1 VESSVQEYWDQI
13 FKTQAWGRYPSE
25 HVIRFVARRFYA
37 NPDRRAVRLL
47 DLGCGTGACAWY
59 MAREGFRVSALDI
72 APTAIAIAQARFAE
86 DRLDGEFRVGDIS
99 ALPWGDETFDGVVD
113 SCAMCCMTLPR
124 MQQVVGE
131 VRRVLRP
138 GGWFLSLGFSDRSW
152 GYGLGR
158 ALGDGAFAEITEGP
172 FRDRGTMQLLSRA
185 QAEALLGD
193 FDDRS
198 LEAATWSA
206 NGLRDVTEQWILQGR
221 KPPRR

>member
-1 VESSVQEYWDQI
+1 MESSGQSCWEDI
-13 FKTQAWGRYPSE
+13 FRSQGWGRYPSE
-25 HVIRFVARRFYA
+25 SVIRFVARRFYA
-37 NPDRRAVRLL
+37 APDRRAVRLL

-59 MAREGFRVSALDI
+59 MAREGFQVSAIDS
-72 APTAIAIAQARFAE
+72 APTGIATAEARFAE
-86 DRLDGEFRVGDIS
+86 EGLAAEFRLGDI
-99 ALPWGDETFDGVVD
+99 AELPWGDDTFDGVVD
-113 SCAMCCMTLPR
+113 SFAMCCMPLAR
-124 MQQVVGE
+124 MRRVVGE

-158 ALGDGAFAEITEGP
+158 PLGDGAFTDITEGP
-172 FRDRGTMQLLSRA
+172 FRDRGTTQLLSRA
-185 QAEALLGD
+185 QAESLLTD

-198 LEAATWSA
+198 LESASWSH